1 MDNIVSRQSLHVK
14 VDKIEHFVWQNWL
27 ESDQDGQGYVL
38 RSASPGDSAE
48 QSLSILQE
56 YRYRSTVVIEDRI
69 AADVEASDSNNNI
82 IPKMFC

>member
-14 VDKIEHFVWQNWL
+14 VDKIVHFVWDL
-27 ESDQDGQGYVL
+27 DGQGYVL